1 MLHLAKFVHLTSVL
15 SFVRRLDYQICV
27 TEMGEYR
34 LGILGSGKGSN
45 MVAIA
50 EACAA
55 GQIPAE
61 IAIVISDV
69 TDAGILDRAR
79 ERKLP
84 AEFIAPGKFRTKLD
98 EEAEQVFVKRLI
110 DAQVDLIVL
119 AGFMRILKGEFLRAF
134 ANRVVNIHPSLLP
147 AFPGLEAWKQAL
159 DYGVK
164 VTGCTVHFLD
174 QGIDSGPILGQETGQ
189 VLADDTAATLHERIQ
204 QAERRLYPR
213 VVRALA
219 EGKIAVKGR
228 QTVWSD

>member
-1 MLHLAKFVHLTSVL
+1 MIRTKPF
-15 SFVRRLDYQICV
+15 
-27 TEMGEYR
+27 R

-50 EACAA
+50 DAIAA

-61 IAIVISDV
+61 IVVVISDV
-69 TDAGILDRAR
+69 EGAGILERAR
-79 ERKLP
+79 ERNLS
-84 AEFIAPGKFRTKLD
+84 AEFIPPGKFRTKLD
-98 EEAEQVFVKRLI
+98 DDAEQAFVKRLTE
-110 DAQVDLIVL
+110 AQVDLIVL

-164 VTGCTVHFLD
+164 VTGCTVHFVD
-174 QGIDSGPILGQETGQ
+174 QGIDSGPILGQETVP
-189 VLADDTAATLHERIQ
+189 VLADDTAATLHERVQ
-204 QAERRLYPR
+204 QAERRLYPK

-219 EGKIAVKGR
+219 EGRVTVKGR
-228 QTVWSD
+228 QTVCRAGAGE